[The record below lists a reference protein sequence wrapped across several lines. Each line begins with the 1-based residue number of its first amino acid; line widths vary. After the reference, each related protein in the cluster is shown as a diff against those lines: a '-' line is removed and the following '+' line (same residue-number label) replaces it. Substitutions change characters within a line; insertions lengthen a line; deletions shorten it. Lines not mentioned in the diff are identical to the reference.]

1 MTGAPDTA
9 YCATCGH
16 GAECLCTSTPA
27 YESPPTLEDIMAE
40 IVKINERL
48 DALERVIVVNAPA
61 LATRA
66 ELGAE
71 VAKLLEEHR
80 S

>member
-48 DALERVIVVNAPA
+48 DKQGKNIR
-61 LATRA
+61 
-66 ELGAE
+66 ELYLHDPNP
-71 VAKLLEEHR
+71 VMR
-80 S
+80 